1 MYNIYAIVILIL
13 LDIPRFSVNDLHQI
27 QVAAPSPSSIPMD
40 NLSKTDIV
48 ERKLSKELHMGRIAG
63 PFVSPPFHNYQSSP
77 LGVVPKKEPNEFR
90 IIHDLSYPVGSAVNE
105 YIPKEF
111 TMVHYE
117 TLDHVISLLSHFG
130 RGALI
135 GKTDIEDAFRIILI
149 HPSCYHL
156 FGFTWESHFYYDRC
170 LPMGCAETCRIFERF
185 SCALQWI
192 VQTRGALAVSHI
204 LDDFIFIGP
213 PNSLT
218 CLHDLNKF
226 IVLSE
231 ELSIPMKHQKTCQP
245 STCITVHG
253 IELDTIKWEARL
265 PGDKVKN
272 MQSAT
277 EGIRKCRSIS
287 LRQLQS
293 VIGLLNFACKVISP
307 GRAFLRRLINLTIG
321 ISKPSHHVR
330 LNSEA
335 RADLAAWHC
344 FLSSYNDVTMLINS
358 KLISSESIKL
368 YTDAASTQGF
378 AAVFGSQWFNGVFPT
393 IWQDY
398 NIAVQ
403 ELYPIV
409 AALELWG
416 RYMANH
422 SVLFLT
428 DNQAVVE
435 VINKQSV
442 KNSHLMRLIRRLV
455 MAAMKFNVYFKA
467 KHIPGKTN
475 IIADKLSRFQEGI
488 ARQTAPWLQAQPA
501 QIPAALQPWHQ

>member
-135 GKTDIEDAFRIILI
+135 GKTDIEDAFRIIPI

-170 LPMGCAETCRIFERF
+170 LPMGCAETCRIFKRF

-218 CLHDLNKF
+218 CFHDLNKF

-253 IELDTIKWEARL
+253 IELDTINWEARL

-330 LNSEA
+330 LNSKARADLAEWHCFLSSYNDVTMLISKPSHHIRLNSEA

-378 AAVFGSQWFNGVFPT
+378 AAVFGS
-393 IWQDY
+393 
-398 NIAVQ
+398 
-403 ELYPIV
+403 
-409 AALELWG
+409 
-416 RYMANH
+416 
-422 SVLFLT
+422 
-428 DNQAVVE
+428 VV
-435 VINKQSV
+435 
-442 KNSHLMRLIRRLV
+442 
-455 MAAMKFNVYFKA
+455 
-467 KHIPGKTN
+467 
-475 IIADKLSRFQEGI
+475 
-488 ARQTAPWLQAQPA
+488 
-501 QIPAALQPWHQ
+501 